1 VDAGH
6 GAAGETDLRGS
17 EVRSGVEST
26 DALDRLIFFADAVF
40 AIAMTL
46 LVLAIP
52 RPEGGTDVR
61 SFLEHQD
68 AGKFIAY
75 LISFWVIALF
85 WLAHHR
91 LFRVVRRYDY
101 GVLLL
106 NLLVLFC
113 IAFLPYPSAIL
124 GDHGTDVAATVFY
137 ALCVAATGAA
147 FTALSWYVVMHRAFH
162 GPPSAPNGPPLRA
175 PGPDHSRCLPLLDP
189 RRPRSASDR
198 CAEALVAELHRAG
211 LRLAL
216 VATARTRILTR
227 SAVAPNVGA

>member
-1 VDAGH
+1 
-6 GAAGETDLRGS
+6 
-17 EVRSGVEST
+17 
-26 DALDRLIFFADAVF
+26 
-40 AIAMTL
+40 MTL

-52 RPEGGTDVR
+52 RPEDGTNVR

-147 FTALSWYVVMHRAFH
+147 FTALSWYVVMHRAFTV
-162 GPPSAPNGPPLRA
+162 PL
-175 PGPDHSRCLPLLDP
+175 P
-189 RRPRSASDR
+189 RP
-198 CAEALVAELHRAG
+198 
-211 LRLAL
+211 
-216 VATARTRILTR
+216 TARLYVLRVLIVP
-227 SAVAPNVGA
+227 AVFLLSIPVALAQHPTAAQKLWLLSFIVPALGSLWMRRHGRGS

>member
-6 GAAGETDLRGS
+6 GAAGETDLQGS
-17 EVRSGVEST
+17 EVGSRVEST

-52 RPEGGTDVR
+52 RPQDGTDVR

-147 FTALSWYVVMHRAFH
+147 FAALSWYVVIHRAFTV
-162 GPPSAPNGPPLRA
+162 PL
-175 PGPDHSRCLPLLDP
+175 P
-189 RRPRSASDR
+189 RP
-198 CAEALVAELHRAG
+198 
-211 LRLAL
+211 
-216 VATARTRILTR
+216 TARLYVLRVLIVP
-227 SAVAPNVGA
+227 AVFLLSIPVALAQHPTAAQKLWLLSFIVPALGSLWMRRHGRGS

>member
-1 VDAGH
+1 
-6 GAAGETDLRGS
+6 
-17 EVRSGVEST
+17 
-26 DALDRLIFFADAVF
+26 
-40 AIAMTL
+40 MTL
-46 LVLAIP
+46 LVLDIR

-113 IAFLPYPSAIL
+113 IAFLPYPSVM

-137 ALCVAATGAA
+137 ALCVAATEPSPSVPG
-147 FTALSWYVVMHRAFH
+147 S
-162 GPPSAPNGPPLRA
+162 GPG
-175 PGPDHSRCLPLLDP
+175 
-189 RRPRSASDR
+189 RRS
-198 CAEALVAELHRAG
+198 G
-211 LRLAL
+211 
-216 VATARTRILTR
+216 
-227 SAVAPNVGA
+227 